1 MNRFISLVKAAW
13 ILAAVAALVFHLQS
27 SAKDSYV
34 VFYWS
39 LMVLTFPLG
48 PLPLLAYGWVV
59 TDGLVTPSTSDAGG
73 LFETLMLWLVM
84 TSVGFFQWFWL
95 VPRVFRW
102 VRSRIFAGRSS

>member
-13 ILAAVAALVFHLQS
+13 ILAVVAALVFHLQS
-27 SAKDSYV
+27 SAKDSFV

-39 LMVLTFPLG
+39 LVVLTFPLG
-48 PLPLLAYGWVV
+48 LLPFFAWGLLVGE
-59 TDGLVTPSTSDAGG
+59 GLVAST
-73 LFETLMLWLVM
+73 TLSTALAVLVM

-102 VRSRIFAGRSS
+102 GKSRILASRSS